1 MLYNSNIAALTL
13 GCLFKNPSLFNNSA
27 YPLSKSDFSEI
38 EMHKI
43 LFVCGQAISKTGCM
57 DITSLEIDNF
67 VVSYPVQKEILDDNN
82 FFEFID
88 TIKELA
94 SLENFDYYYNIVRKF
109 SLLRDLKN
117 QGININKYY
126 DETEEENKAQ
136 QKLNGLS
143 IQDIISD
150 IESSANKFRTKYDIK
165 YVRDEIKAGEDTEE
179 LIERFKE
186 VPSMGAMF
194 QSGYLT
200 TLFNGWNR
208 GHLICRAGPSG
219 AGKSRFSVAD
229 LCKVGATQL
238 WDDNAKD
245 FIPNSNYQSPTLFIA
260 TEQNI
265 ETEVQPMF
273 YSAIANVNYSDI
285 TNGTLTKDQE
295 KRIIKA
301 GEIIRESNITI
312 TSMPRFTKQN
322 LERKLKEKVSSE
334 GIGYCCF
341 DYMEVQGDLSAEFKQ
356 NNSTIPRQ
364 DLILLDLASFLK
376 TLAED
381 YNVGILTGQ
390 QLNDSWKET
399 KYIDESSLA
408 GGKATKFK
416 LDAGSIIIPI
426 DRHKGLKKD
435 FKILEPQFNIK
446 RRGFGGNRVPMPNMC
461 EFIFKSRYGTYGDRC
476 IKLWS
481 YFDKGTFQRYD
492 YFCTDEENSI
502 IKVPITEVKYEE
514 SEF

>member
-1 MLYNSNIAALTL
+1 MLYNSNITALTL
-13 GCLFKNPSLFNNSA
+13 GCLFKNPSLFSNSA
-27 YPLSKSDFSEI
+27 YPLAKSDFSEI

-57 DITSLEIDNF
+57 DITALEVDNF
-67 VVSYPVQKEILDDNN
+67 VSSYPAQKEILDDNN

-88 TIKELA
+88 TVKELC

-109 SLLRDLKN
+109 SLLRELKAT
-117 QGININKYY
+117 GIEITKYY
-126 DETEEENKAQ
+126 NEAEEETKAQ
-136 QKLNGLS
+136 QNLNKWSL
-143 IQDIISD
+143 QDILSD
-150 IESSANKFRTKYDIK
+150 IENSTNKFRTKYDVR
-165 YVRDEIKAGEDTEE
+165 YVRDEIKAGENTEE

-186 VPSMGAMF
+186 VPSMGAMM

-200 TLFNGWNR
+200 TLFNGWNK

-229 LCKVGATQL
+229 LCRVGATEL
-238 WDDNAKD
+238 WNNEAND
-245 FIPNSNYQSPTLFIA
+245 FIVNSNYQSPTLFIA

-273 YSAIANVNYSDI
+273 YSAISGINYSDI
-285 TNGTLTKDQE
+285 TNGLLTKEQE
-295 KRIIKA
+295 NRVKKA
-301 GEIIRESNITI
+301 GEIIRQSNLTI

-322 LERKLKEKVSSE
+322 IERKLREKVKEE

-376 TLAED
+376 MIAED

-390 QLNDSWKET
+390 QLNDAWKDVR
-399 KYIDESSLA
+399 YIDESALA

-426 DRHKGLKKD
+426 ERHKGLRKD
-435 FKILEPQFNIK
+435 YKILEPQFNIK
-446 RRGFGGNRVPMPNMC
+446 RRGFGENRVPMPNMC
-461 EFIFKSRYGTYGDRC
+461 EFIFKSRYGTFGDKC

-481 YFDKGTFQRYD
+481 YFNKGTFERFD
-492 YFCTDEENSI
+492 YFCTDDENNI
-502 IKVPITEVKYEE
+502 VKVPITEIQYKEE
-514 SEF
+514 DF

>member
-1 MLYNSNIAALTL
+1 LLYNSNIAALTL

-27 YPLSKSDFSEI
+27 YPLVKSDFSEI

-57 DITSLEIDNF
+57 DITSLEVDNF
-67 VVSYPVQKEILDDNN
+67 VSSYPVQKEILDDNN

-88 TIKELA
+88 TIKELS
-94 SLENFDYYYNIVRKF
+94 SLDNFDYYYNIVRKF
-109 SLLRDLKN
+109 SLLRELKSS
-117 QGININKYY
+117 GIEIKKYY
-126 DETEEENKAQ
+126 DEADEETKAQ
-136 QKLNGLS
+136 QNLNKWTL
-143 IQDIISD
+143 QDILSD
-150 IESSANKFRTKYDIK
+150 IENSTNKFRTKYDIR
-165 YVRDEIKAGEDTEE
+165 YVRDEIKAGENTEE
-179 LIERFKE
+179 LIEKFKE

-200 TLFNGWNR
+200 TLFNGWNK

-229 LCKVGATQL
+229 LCMVGSTKL
-238 WDDNAKD
+238 WNNEAQD
-245 FIPNSNYQSPTLFIA
+245 FVPNPNYQSPTLFIA

-273 YSAIANVNYSDI
+273 FSAISGINYSDI
-285 TNGTLTKDQE
+285 TNGLLTKEQE
-295 KRIIKA
+295 NRVKKA
-301 GEIIRESNITI
+301 GEIIRQSNLTI

-322 LERKLKEKVSSE
+322 IERKLREKVKEE

-341 DYMEVQGDLSAEFKQ
+341 DYMEVQGDLSGEFKQ

-376 TLAED
+376 MIAED

-390 QLNDSWKET
+390 QLNDAWKDVR
-399 KYIDESSLA
+399 YIDESALA

-446 RRGFGGNRVPMPNMC
+446 RRGFGENRIPMPNMC
-461 EFIFKSRYGTYGDRC
+461 EFIFKSRYGTFGDRC

-481 YFDKGTFQRYD
+481 YFDKGTFERFD
-492 YFCTDEENSI
+492 YFCTDDENNI
-502 IKVPITEVKYEE
+502 IKVPVTKVEYKEDD
-514 SEF
+514 F